1 MLKAHG
7 EPRGNKKIWVYENLK
22 RRIISVELAPGSPI
36 IEAEFAEELGVSK
49 TPIREALR
57 QLERDGFVINVPSRG
72 SMITHIT
79 SQEIHDVF
87 QIREIIEAGAAK
99 RAALQGGNAEIA
111 RLREEN
117 DRILKDI
124 DSAEEYVNEWG
135 AWEDIHQVIVR
146 SLGNAGLVE
155 VYQGLLDRILRIRNY
170 YGKRLT
176 RRRHHDIIIEHNRI
190 AEAILNGDAEEA
202 ESVMQNHLRSASQ
215 FLLGVSVP
223 GNG

>member
-1 MLKAHG
+1 M
-7 EPRGNKKIWVYENLK
+7 EPQGNKKVWVYENLK

-36 IEAEFAEELGVSK
+36 IEAEFAAELGVSK

-57 QLERDGFVINVPSRG
+57 QLERDGFVSNVPSRG

-99 RAALQGGNAEIA
+99 RAAQNGGSTEIA
-111 RLREEN
+111 KLREEN

-124 DSAEEYVNEWG
+124 DTAEEYVHEWG
-135 AWEDIHQVIVR
+135 AWEDIHQLIVQ

-155 VYQGLLDRILRIRNY
+155 VYQGLLDRIHRIRNY

-176 RRRHHDIIIEHNRI
+176 RRRYHDIIVEHNRI
-190 AEAILNGDAEEA
+190 AEAVMNGDGNQAETL
-202 ESVMQNHLRSASQ
+202 MQDHLRNASQ
-215 FLLGVSVP
+215 FLLGMSVP
-223 GNG
+223 GA